1 MPSLGG
7 RNTWLVEGGTTSRN
21 LSIHWTPQR
30 IIWIGLAISLGAA
43 VFCGSLIAR
52 RRKATPLPPAPSLR
66 TRQVSNRW
74 AIAGAALVV
83 AVAVTPIWVL
93 IALLLVAADLILR
106 PRLIRAAASMSSL
119 IVVGATLIG
128 IALAFLFAQQIRTG
142 AEPGFGWP
150 SVFERGH
157 RVMLTGLLLVI
168 VGSWVAPDRDS
179 VTNS

>member
-7 RNTWLVEGGTTSRN
+7 RNTWLVEGGATSRN
-21 LSIHWTPQR
+21 LTIHWAPQR

-52 RRKATPLPPAPSLR
+52 RRKSTLLPPAQP
-66 TRQVSNRW
+66 TRPHRVPDRW

-83 AVAVTPIWVL
+83 AVAVSPLWAL
-93 IALLLVAADLILR
+93 IALLLVAADHFVR
-106 PRLIRAAASMSSL
+106 PRLIRAGASTSSL

-157 RVMLTGLLLVI
+157 RVLLTGLLLVT

>member
-1 MPSLGG
+1 M
-7 RNTWLVEGGTTSRN
+7 
-21 LSIHWTPQR
+21 
-30 IIWIGLAISLGAA
+30 
-43 VFCGSLIAR
+43 
-52 RRKATPLPPAPSLR
+52 
-66 TRQVSNRW
+66 
-74 AIAGAALVV
+74 
-83 AVAVTPIWVL
+83 AVTPIWVL